1 MSEAGDDRARWAEL
15 FNIAPPP
22 DQAEQES
29 RRRGLFSRFKESLTR
44 PRQAIS
50 PQLAGVFAPGLITRD
65 TWDELEEALIAAD
78 CGVDAALALVDEL
91 REEAQQGRI
100 VNRSEIAAGLAAA
113 VTHQMAPEPPT
124 IPLGGAPTVILV
136 VGVNGSG
143 KTTTV
148 GKLAHRLS
156 DLGQQVVIGAA
167 DTFRAAAIDQLAI
180 WADRSG
186 AQLVRQGPGADPG
199 AVAFDAVAAGTARG
213 ADVVLIDTAGRLQ
226 TQHNLMEELR
236 KVHAVVG
243 KANPAAPHE
252 TLLVLDA
259 TTGQNGLS
267 QARLFGDAVPLT
279 GVIVTKLDGSAKGG
293 IAVAINR
300 ELGIPVKLIGV
311 GEKLEDLQPFDAAV
325 YAQAIFDVGDGA

>member
-1 MSEAGDDRARWAEL
+1 VSDAGDDRARWAEL
-15 FNIAPPP
+15 FDIAAPPAE
-22 DQAEQES
+22 AEQES
-29 RRRGLFSRFKESLTR
+29 RRRGLFSRFKESLTK

-50 PQLAGVFAPGLITRD
+50 PQLAGVFAPGLITQD
-65 TWDELEEALIAAD
+65 TWDELEEALISAD
-78 CGVDAALALVDEL
+78 CGMDASLALVHEL
-91 REEAQQGRI
+91 REQAQQGRI
-100 VNRSEIAAGLAAA
+100 VNRSEIAAGLASA
-113 VTHQMAPEPPT
+113 VTRQMTPEPPK
-124 IPLGGAPTVILV
+124 IPIGAKPTVILI
-136 VGVNGSG
+136 VGVSGSG

-148 GKLAHRLS
+148 GKLAHRLGE
-156 DLGQQVVIGAA
+156 LGQQVVIGAA

-180 WADRSG
+180 WAERSG

-199 AVAFDAVAAGTARG
+199 AVAFDAVASGTARG

-243 KANPAAPHE
+243 KANPDAPHE

-267 QARLFGDAVPLT
+267 QARLFGEAVPLT

-311 GEKLEDLQPFDAAV
+311 GEKLEDLQPFDATA
-325 YAQAIFDVGDGA
+325 YAQAIFAAGDAG

>member
-1 MSEAGDDRARWAEL
+1 VSEAGDDRARWAEL
-15 FNIAPPP
+15 FDIAVPPVE
-22 DQAEQES
+22 AEQET
-29 RRRGLFSRFKESLTR
+29 RRRGLFSRFKESLTK

-50 PQLAGVFAPGLITRD
+50 PQLAGVFAPGLITRE
-65 TWDELEEALIAAD
+65 TWDELEEALIGAD
-78 CGVDAALALVDEL
+78 CGMDASVALVDEL

-100 VNRSEIAAGLAAA
+100 VNRSEIAAGLATA
-113 VTHQMAPEPPT
+113 VTRQMTPEAPR
-124 IPLGGAPTVILV
+124 IPIGANPTVILV

-156 DLGQQVVIGAA
+156 ELGQQVVIGAA

-180 WADRSG
+180 WAERSG

-199 AVAFDAVAAGTARG
+199 AVAFDAVASGTARG

-236 KVHAVVG
+236 KVYAVVG
-243 KANPAAPHE
+243 KASPDAPHE

-267 QARLFGDAVPLT
+267 QARLFGEAVPLT

-311 GEKLEDLQPFDAAV
+311 GEKLEDLQPFDAAA
-325 YAQAIFDVGDGA
+325 YAQAIFAPGDAA

>member
-1 MSEAGDDRARWAEL
+1 VSNAGDERALWAEL
-15 FNIAPPP
+15 FDIAVPPAE
-22 DQAEQES
+22 AEQET
-29 RRRGLFSRFKESLTR
+29 RRQGLFSRFKESLTK

-50 PQLAGVFAPGLITRD
+50 PQLAGVFAPGLITRE
-65 TWDELEEALIAAD
+65 TWDELEEALIGAD
-78 CGVDAALALVDEL
+78 CGMDASLALVDAL
-91 REEAQQGRI
+91 RDAAQQGRI
-100 VNRSEIAAGLAAA
+100 VNRSEIAAGLANA
-113 VTHQMAPEPPT
+113 VTRQMTPEPPR
-124 IPLGGAPTVILV
+124 IPIGAKPTVILV

-156 DLGQQVVIGAA
+156 ELGQQVVIGAA

-199 AVAFDAVAAGTARG
+199 AVAFDAVVSGTARG

-243 KANPAAPHE
+243 KAAADAPHE

-267 QARLFGDAVPLT
+267 QARLFGEAVPLT

-300 ELGIPVKLIGV
+300 ELGLPVKLIGV
-311 GEKLEDLQPFDAAV
+311 GEKLEDLQPFDAAA
-325 YAQAIFDVGDGA
+325 YAQAIFASGDAG